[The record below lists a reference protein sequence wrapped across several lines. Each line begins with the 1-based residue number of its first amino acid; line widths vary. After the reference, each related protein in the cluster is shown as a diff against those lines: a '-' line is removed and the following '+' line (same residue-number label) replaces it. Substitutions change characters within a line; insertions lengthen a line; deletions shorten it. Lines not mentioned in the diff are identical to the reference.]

1 MDKKEVKKTKSKK
14 PLILKILGAVIL
26 LFFVYMGW
34 IYYQLQTGQLFLVEG
49 EVYTREEVEEKWPH
63 KYHVEAKNTP
73 EEVYSKFR
81 QALLNNDIET
91 ALECIEEE
99 ERGKYRK
106 DFSRPKVLKNY
117 KSIPPVSEIKK
128 DKEFDYSENYLNYYY
143 IENKKSEDGKFYH
156 IHFIKKQN
164 GYWKIE
170 SI

>member
-99 ERGKYRK
+99 ERSRYRK
-106 DFSRPKVLKNY
+106 LLSKKDMLKNY
-117 KSIPPVSEIKK
+117 KTLPPVSEINK
-128 DKEFDYSENYLNYYY
+128 DEENSYENIVNYYY
-143 IENKKSEDGKFYH
+143 IQNEKEYSLG
-156 IHFIKKQN
+156 FIKKQN

-170 SI
+170 AI